1 MKIELSVEQ
10 LQVIGQVLE
19 GAPYKIAA
27 PLLAHL
33 QNQINAAQRV
43 EPPPPPP
50 SPQPDKGN
58 GELHEM

>member
-33 QNQINAAQRV
+33 QNRINAAQRV
-43 EPPPPPP
+43 EAPLS
-50 SPQPDKGN
+50 SPQPDMGN
-58 GELHEM
+58 GELHAAK